1 MTQIRKI
8 RWLLEH
14 EPIELFQRTAE
25 AFDKE
30 IRALTNNTIQI
41 EIYKKEEYTA
51 KFGKTKDEVADVLLM
66 VNTAQIE
73 MTQTQIVNVGAW
85 ANPDFFALEM
95 PYLFK
100 DHKHAT
106 RVLDGQIGGQLLNSI
121 EETTAAKGLAF
132 TYSGGYRVFAA
143 NKQIRT
149 VEDLQGLTCLT
160 EMNPVRVDTAK
171 LFGYNVVADRPRSMK
186 DRADMVSACDVVETT
201 LPRYINEAHGS
212 GHRNIG
218 VTNHSMYLTTILINK
233 DFYNSLTEDQQRAID
248 ATSMKIAA
256 LEREWSVDDAT
267 ELAQNTDKHTALD
280 IDYHELDATEIAKL
294 KEIVQPLYTKY
305 SNIFSP
311 LLIERMIKA

>member
-14 EPIELFQRTAE
+14 EPIELFLRTAE

-30 IRALTNNTIQI
+30 IRALTNDTVQV
-41 EIYKKEEYTA
+41 EIYKKEEYA
-51 KFGKTKDEVADVLLM
+51 DKFGKIQEEVSDVLLM
-66 VNTAQIE
+66 VNTGQIE
-73 MTQTQIVNVGAW
+73 MTQTQIVNVGTW

-100 DHKHAT
+100 DHEHAT
-106 RVLDGQIGGQLLNSI
+106 RVLDGQIGSQLLNSI

-132 TYSGGYRVFAA
+132 TYSGGYRIFAA

-160 EMNPVRVDTAK
+160 DMSPVRVDTAK
-171 LFGYNVVADRPRSMK
+171 LFGYNVVADRSRSIK
-186 DRADMVSACDVVETT
+186 DRTDMVGNCDVVETT
-201 LPRYINEAHGS
+201 LPRYIKEAHGS
-212 GHRNIG
+212 GHCNIG
-218 VTNHSMYLTTILINK
+218 VTNHSMYLTSILINK
-233 DFYNSLTEDQQRAID
+233 DFYNSLTEDQQRAINV
-248 ATSMKIAA
+248 TSMKIAA
-256 LEREWSVDDAT
+256 LERQWSVDDAV
-267 ELAQNTDKHTALD
+267 ELAQNTNKHTALN

-294 KEIVQPLYTKY
+294 KEIVQPLYAKY
-305 SNIFSP
+305 SKIFSP